1 MVSRVLYAN
10 NQQCNLI
17 PAVVGIFLHACN
29 APERVVDV
37 LWRMNTSMS
46 IASINNAIN
55 SLSVESAINI
65 KEAGQTLLYSYVLDN
80 FDIQL
85 KHKTTTVEQSTDT
98 LFHLISA
105 SLIKLV
111 HATKSDLKFSPEL
124 WEKSRF
130 NDRRKT
136 TEDSR
141 SIYDLFLLHPDHED
155 STGLDRKERFNAWRF
170 MMDICT
176 HGPPYFHQFR
186 SALIDPEAVEMIPPV
201 KTVQVPAKA
210 MHLSNASVD
219 GNIRAATELLHQG
232 GIQET
237 QEYVILFHGDL
248 GTVERLRTAKIY
260 RSIESTPFQ
269 RLQYLITL
277 PGVFHTEMA
286 CADALYRM
294 FLGPKAGHKD
304 ETSFNNYVE
313 VLYPTDSSRIANNKG
328 SFQQL
333 SNCIVQTGI
342 SDRLECWRAYI
353 QSKNLDCDTLDK
365 YAQTAPTLSE
375 LLSISRV
382 LAQQYN
388 SLSLFHD
395 SQRKIPMDHR
405 DQQYENTIARIN
417 YFLLYEE
424 TIYSIRHGDIG
435 RLEICL
441 RTWLPVFK
449 GTGKHKYA
457 SMILDF
463 MLDVHFLFPAP
474 LKKVVRYNWLCNP
487 RGTRDG
493 FRGVDWLLEINN
505 LLTKVIYG
513 GSSSNYTLDRIIKE
527 SPLIQLYR
535 DCKTIIEEQFH
546 LKPKT
551 TRHGEPDLSST
562 YAVLSEMAVSSS
574 LLTHKPGRT
583 SEYAVPDVATIG
595 MRKYEVERSG
605 IVSQGISL
613 ADDGTQSEEPSF
625 QITATDAE
633 LYLE

>member
-37 LWRMNTSMS
+37 LWHMNTSMS

-219 GNIRAATELLHQG
+219 GNIRAAT
-232 GIQET
+232 
-237 QEYVILFHGDL
+237 
-248 GTVERLRTAKIY
+248 
-260 RSIESTPFQ
+260 
-269 RLQYLITL
+269 
-277 PGVFHTEMA
+277 
-286 CADALYRM
+286 
-294 FLGPKAGHKD
+294 
-304 ETSFNNYVE
+304 
-313 VLYPTDSSRIANNKG
+313 
-328 SFQQL
+328 
-333 SNCIVQTGI
+333 
-342 SDRLECWRAYI
+342 
-353 QSKNLDCDTLDK
+353 
-365 YAQTAPTLSE
+365 
-375 LLSISRV
+375 
-382 LAQQYN
+382 
-388 SLSLFHD
+388 
-395 SQRKIPMDHR
+395 
-405 DQQYENTIARIN
+405 
-417 YFLLYEE
+417 
-424 TIYSIRHGDIG
+424 
-435 RLEICL
+435 
-441 RTWLPVFK
+441 
-449 GTGKHKYA
+449 
-457 SMILDF
+457 
-463 MLDVHFLFPAP
+463 
-474 LKKVVRYNWLCNP
+474 
-487 RGTRDG
+487 
-493 FRGVDWLLEINN
+493 
-505 LLTKVIYG
+505 
-513 GSSSNYTLDRIIKE
+513 
-527 SPLIQLYR
+527 
-535 DCKTIIEEQFH
+535 
-546 LKPKT
+546 
-551 TRHGEPDLSST
+551 
-562 YAVLSEMAVSSS
+562 
-574 LLTHKPGRT
+574 
-583 SEYAVPDVATIG
+583 
-595 MRKYEVERSG
+595 
-605 IVSQGISL
+605 
-613 ADDGTQSEEPSF
+613 
-625 QITATDAE
+625 
-633 LYLE
+633 